1 MDEILDTDKIVLFV
15 AFVIPG
21 FISLKCYQLLFPGE
35 VQPTS
40 EQLIDAVA
48 YSAINYALLSVPII
62 AVARSDL
69 LTTWPWAYYL
79 FFAFVLFVAPVVWV
93 VIWKF
98 LRGSRLLQT
107 YAPHP
112 VGKPWDYVFAKQEPY
127 WVKVHM
133 KDGTVV
139 AGKYGYASFSSSA
152 PADDQIYIEESWIL
166 KDNGAF
172 ERPIRRTAGVI
183 VTGEIAYVEFRTLYD
198 QQTEGGQHGGQEQAR
213 IGEGTDQGR
222 LSTNQTGGSGISAHR

>member
-1 MDEILDTDKIVLFV
+1 VGDIWATDRLILFL

-21 FISLKCYQLLFPGE
+21 FISLKSYQLLFPGE

-62 AVARSDL
+62 AVARSDW
-69 LTTWPWAYYL
+69 LTLWPWAYYL
-79 FFAFVLFVAPVVWV
+79 FFAFVVFIAPIVWV
-93 VIWKF
+93 AVWKF
-98 LRGSRLLQT
+98 LRGSKLLQK

-112 VGKPWDYVFAKQEPY
+112 VGKPWDYVFAKKEPY
-127 WVKVHM
+127 WVKVHL

-139 AGKYGYASFSSSA
+139 AGKYGYRSFSSSA
-152 PADDQIYIEESWIL
+152 PAEDQIYLEESWVL

-183 VTGEIAYVEFRTLYD
+183 VTGEIVYIEFRTLYD
-198 QQTEGGQHGGQEQAR
+198 QQQAGEQDDGKERSGA
-213 IGEGTDQGR
+213 GD
-222 LSTNQTGGSGISAHR
+222 TNPQGISANAASGSRVSTHG